1 MNYEHLKNLIIEAIA
16 RLELMLSDL
25 NGFGFID
32 FSDDLICDGQICLYQ
47 VTTLLDE
54 FKRQHV
60 SNQTTI

>member
-1 MNYEHLKNLIIEAIA
+1 MNYEHLKNLITEAIA

-32 FSDDLICDGQICLYQ
+32 FSDDLISDGQICLYQ

-54 FKRQHV
+54 LKRQHV
-60 SNQTTI
+60 SN